1 MANEREPDI
10 GQMWR
15 QQPQERQT
23 MALEEIRSKAGAF
36 DARVKRWNLIGGIA
50 LAVLLAK
57 NLWEVWIDTDA
68 LERASDLLLFLAL
81 LVVVYHF
88 RGYARADSEPATLG
102 LASCVEHYRS
112 RLMRQ
117 RDLSRDSWKWVL
129 PFVPGIGLN
138 VIGGL
143 METRTVPQIA
153 TLIVIGVVT
162 FAGVLWMNART
173 ARQLAREIAALES
186 Q

>member
-1 MANEREPDI
+1 MANERDSDI

-15 QQPQERQT
+15 QQPHERQT
-23 MALEEIRSKAGAF
+23 MALEEIRAKASAL
-36 DARVKRWNLIGGIA
+36 DAKVKRWNLIGGIA

-68 LERASDLLLFLAL
+68 LERAGDLLLFLAL
-81 LVVVYHF
+81 LFVVYHF
-88 RGYARADSEPATLG
+88 RGYARADAEPATLG

-112 RLMRQ
+112 QLMRQ

-138 VIGGL
+138 IIGGL
-143 METRTVPQIA
+143 MEPRTVPQIA
-153 TLIVIGVVT
+153 TLIVLGVAT
-162 FAGVLWMNART
+162 FVGVLWVNART
-173 ARQLAREIAALES
+173 ARQLEREIAALES

>member
-23 MALEEIRSKAGAF
+23 MAVEQIRAKANAF
-36 DARVKRWNLIGGIA
+36 DAKVKRWYLVGGS
-50 LAVLLAK
+50 LVAVLLAK
-57 NLWEVWIDTDA
+57 NAWEVWIDTDV
-68 LERASDLLLFLAL
+68 LERAGDALIFLAL
-81 LVVVYHF
+81 LFVIVRF
-88 RGYARADSEPATLG
+88 RRYARAEAEPATLG
-102 LASCVEHYRS
+102 LTSCFEHYRS

-129 PFVPGIGLN
+129 LFVPGFGVN
-138 VIGGL
+138 VIGGV
-143 METRTVPQIA
+143 MEIRTPSQIA
-153 TLIVIGVVT
+153 ALIAFGVAT

-173 ARQLAREIAALES
+173 ARQLEREIDALES